1 MKDYVR
7 WSFVVLMIVLLV
19 FMLRCAKQL
28 DAHEVVEVYDGDT
41 IRIDDGRNIRLIGVD
56 APEVDSPYTKEEPF
70 GKESRE
76 HLRKLLAGGKVR
88 IEVGPTPVDRYGGP
102 WHTSMPAMCSSTGAS
117 FKTAGP
123 GRRFDSAIRTRIFSS
138 PMRKRPGPGKSA
150 CGSTRPDRG

>member
-88 IEVGPTPVDRYGGP
+88 IEVGPTPVDRYGR
-102 WHTSMPAMCSSTGAS
+102 TLAYVY
-117 FKTAGP
+117 AGDVLVN
-123 GRRFDSAIRTRIFSS
+123 GRIIQDGWARAEVRFSHKNKDLFIAYEKEARARKIGMWKHS
-138 PMRKRPGPGKSA
+138 P
-150 CGSTRPDRG
+150 